1 MTQIFRHSV
10 LLLLLALLLWG
21 CVAAPPPAKLPTPI
35 PSGQQPTPHLL
46 AVTPPPAGTAMTG
59 IRQGQLAPDFSLP
72 TLDGGTLA
80 LSSLRGR
87 PVLLNFWASWCV
99 PCRQEMP
106 ALVRAYRQFNP
117 QGLEI
122 VAFNVTYQDSLADV
136 RAFVDE
142 FSMPFPVVLDQA
154 GHVTEDSYQ
163 LRGLPMSI
171 FINPAGVVTRIQLG
185 AMDDAQVTEFV
196 AELLVAGQ

>member
-1 MTQIFRHSV
+1 MTQISCLSIPLV
-10 LLLLLALLLWG
+10 LVGLLLWG
-21 CVAAPPPAKLPTPI
+21 CAAAPPASLPTPI
-35 PSGQQPTPHLL
+35 PAGEQPTPHLL

-59 IRQGQLAPDFSLP
+59 IREGQLAPDFSLP

-87 PVLLNFWASWCV
+87 PVLLNFWASWCA

-106 ALVRAYRQFNP
+106 ALVRAYRQFHP

-122 VAFNVTYQDSLADV
+122 VAFNVTYQDSPADV

-171 FINPAGVVTRIQLG
+171 FINPAGKVTRIQLG
-185 AMDDAQVTEFV
+185 AMNDAQVTEFV
-196 AELLVAGQ
+196 TQLLAIEQ